1 MKSIFFIACA
11 SLVIA
16 SAIGVTIKGDSCPT
30 PTVPKGINYWSF
42 SYFTKIT
49 GWYEIGRTDKTV
61 PNTIRNTIEIN
72 HLYPGKVYILNKGTV
87 KEPESVVLWDNQVDL
102 TEGNFSGGSYY
113 DIIEDEEPVSFNI
126 NQDGK
131 QATFWMPYYSE
142 DWTAVLASCSSNGD
156 GTLDVKAWYVSRA
169 QSKKISSEVQEIA
182 KSLTGKSFVETC
194 QQALC

>member
-1 MKSIFFIACA
+1 MKSFFFIACA

-131 QATFWMPYYSE
+131 QATFWMPYYSRTGPLS
-142 DWTAVLASCSSNGD
+142 WLLAHQMVMSKLGMCLEHNRRRSQ
-156 GTLDVKAWYVSRA
+156 VK
-169 QSKKISSEVQEIA
+169 SKKSPNH
-182 KSLTGKSFVETC
+182 
-194 QQALC
+194 